1 MVILKSI
8 NPFHANV
15 LFIYPPPPPPRGSM
29 EIGYRNGGIGGIGIG
44 RWREKSSTEKSTEK
58 SNRKIPPAN
67 AQEAILQSSE

>member
-1 MVILKSI
+1 
-8 NPFHANV
+8 
-15 LFIYPPPPPPRGSM
+15 M

-44 RWREKSSTEKSTEK
+44 RWREKSSTEKSAEK

>member
-15 LFIYPPPPPPRGSM
+15 LFLYPPWGSM

-44 RWREKSSTEKSTEK
+44 RWREKSSTEKSAEK

-67 AQEAILQSSE
+67 AQEAILQSSQ